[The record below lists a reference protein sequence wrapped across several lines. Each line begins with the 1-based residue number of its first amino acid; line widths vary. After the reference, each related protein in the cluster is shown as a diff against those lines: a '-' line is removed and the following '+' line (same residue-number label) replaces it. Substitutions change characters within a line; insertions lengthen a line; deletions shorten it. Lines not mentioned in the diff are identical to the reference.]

1 MGPVCVCVCVQAS
14 RYRFY
19 RNGAVTVYIN
29 GVRVHQT
36 ARGEV
41 IVASGRKYL
50 RVSPRT
56 GLSRVVTHFVEMT
69 VEQNWTVRVRRGGH
83 RLLGS
88 AHLFILANDTFEFGL
103 DQFQRPFLQPVS
115 ERQET
120 IICRLGLLKGQL
132 QHRFF
137 TVSTK
142 KLYPCIRY
150 HKSGKQRRIL
160 TKFYPNIET
169 RNCKQVTKFQQNRST
184 SATATA
190 SLVRSLKSISVH
202 YRHRRD

>member
-1 MGPVCVCVCVQAS
+1 M
-14 RYRFY
+14 
-19 RNGAVTVYIN
+19 TVYIN

-36 ARGEV
+36 ARGDV

-83 RLLGS
+83 RLLAN
-88 AHLFILANDTFEFGL
+88 AHVFILANDRVEFGL

-120 IICRLGLLKGQL
+120 IVCRLGLLKLERSLAL
-132 QHRFF
+132 QHNA
-137 TVSTK
+137 
-142 KLYPCIRY
+142 
-150 HKSGKQRRIL
+150 
-160 TKFYPNIET
+160 FYE
-169 RNCKQVTKFQQNRST
+169 S
-184 SATATA
+184 
-190 SLVRSLKSISVH
+190 
-202 YRHRRD
+202 

>member
-1 MGPVCVCVCVQAS
+1 MCVCVCVQAS

-36 ARGEV
+36 ARGDV

-56 GLSRVVTHFVEMT
+56 GLARVVTHFVEMT

-83 RLLGS
+83 RLLAN
-88 AHLFILANDTFEFGL
+88 AHVFILANDRVEFGL

-120 IICRLGLLKGQL
+120 IICRLGLLKGKL
-132 QHRFF
+132 SETLRHGN
-137 TVSTK
+137 TTK
-142 KLYPCIRY
+142 RWDTNTTLLYKYTHIGLLNIRL
-150 HKSGKQRRIL
+150 H
-160 TKFYPNIET
+160 
-169 RNCKQVTKFQQNRST
+169 
-184 SATATA
+184 AM
-190 SLVRSLKSISVH
+190 
-202 YRHRRD
+202 

>member
-1 MGPVCVCVCVQAS
+1 MWVCVCVRVWVGVGVKAS

-36 ARGEV
+36 ARGDV

-83 RLLGS
+83 RLLAN
-88 AHLFILANDTFEFGL
+88 AHVFILANDRVEFGL

-120 IICRLGLLKGQL
+120 IICRLGNNRHLL
-132 QHRFF
+132 
-137 TVSTK
+137 
-142 KLYPCIRY
+142 Y
-150 HKSGKQRRIL
+150 
-160 TKFYPNIET
+160 
-169 RNCKQVTKFQQNRST
+169 
-184 SATATA
+184 
-190 SLVRSLKSISVH
+190 
-202 YRHRRD
+202 